1 MTRSGRLLSLPT
13 YAWDKSRW
21 WHESSDGREGRLGW
35 GGRGL
40 LDVRLPWATPTWIA
54 GFDDRQWAFRK
65 DPKLENLVVFPAA
78 AFVDMAL
85 EAGLQ
90 LFEGRPFV
98 VEDLEIRKPLIL
110 PDSVS
115 GLHVELSYNPNERT
129 FLIQSRFDQGAA
141 WSLHVVGSMRGE
153 RTDSGFASSAW
164 DRKRAGGIEPVKVD
178 DFYRHMSEMGLR
190 YDDEFRPIRDLS
202 AGVGKSAGRV
212 SLSDIIAHRAAEY
225 PLHPVLFDGAMQIL
239 SAGAATIE
247 GRKSQLKLPVRFA
260 KILFLRSPGASSL
273 VRAAVQQCTS
283 EKVEGRIELYD

>member
-1 MTRSGRLLSLPT
+1 MCSTRRDREHESLLETAVELQRCGRLLDFAEMTPSRRLLSLPT
-13 YAWDKSRW
+13 YAWDKRRW
-21 WHESSDGREGRLGW
+21 WLGASAWRGGRLGS

-40 LDVRLPWATPTWIA
+40 LDVRLPWAPPTWIA
-54 GFDDRQWAFRK
+54 RLDGRPMAFLK
-65 DPKLENLVVFPAA
+65 DHKVENLVVFPAA

-141 WSLHVVGSMRGE
+141 WSLHLVGSMRVE
-153 RTDSGFASSAW
+153 RPDSAFGSSAW
-164 DRKRAGGIEPVKVD
+164 DRKRAGGIEPVNVD

-190 YDDEFRPIRDLS
+190 YGDEFRPIRDLS
-202 AGVGKSAGRV
+202 AGGGKSAGRV
-212 SLSDIIAHRAAEY
+212 
-225 PLHPVLFDGAMQIL
+225 
-239 SAGAATIE
+239 
-247 GRKSQLKLPVRFA
+247 
-260 KILFLRSPGASSL
+260 
-273 VRAAVQQCTS
+273 
-283 EKVEGRIELYD
+283 